1 VCGIYVKKREDKRVT
16 FDQRKASKILRLA
29 LDSIPEVLK
38 VVHTLGEWGR
48 LKCVDKRNESELR
61 EVVSLNNSSSS
72 ADGCARL

>member
-1 VCGIYVKKREDKRVT
+1 MT

-29 LDSIPEVLK
+29 LDSIPEVRLK